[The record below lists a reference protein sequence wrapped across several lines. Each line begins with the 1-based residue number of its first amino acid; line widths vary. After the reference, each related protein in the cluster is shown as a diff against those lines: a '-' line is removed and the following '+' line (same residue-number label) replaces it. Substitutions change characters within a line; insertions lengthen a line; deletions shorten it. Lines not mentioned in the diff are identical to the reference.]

1 VFDRYDKEL
10 KIFFDFYCKCE
21 LKWIGFRYE
30 EEIKRMDYWE
40 IAWFAYQTNIVPTI
54 ISVDDMKYIYQW
66 MLRELEAEQP
76 QNYEL

>member
-1 VFDRYDKEL
+1 
-10 KIFFDFYCKCE
+10 
-21 LKWIGFRYE
+21 
-30 EEIKRMDYWE
+30 MDYWE